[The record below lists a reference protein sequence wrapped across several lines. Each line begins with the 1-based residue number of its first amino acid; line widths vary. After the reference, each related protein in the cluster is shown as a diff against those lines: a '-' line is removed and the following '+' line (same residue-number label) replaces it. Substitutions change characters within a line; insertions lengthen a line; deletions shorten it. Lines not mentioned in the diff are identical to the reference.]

1 MPGEAEITHFDDA
14 VLGEED
20 VLRLD
25 VAVDAVVDVA
35 VVDRLQYL
43 PYDAHRQR
51 KGHAGNAS
59 KIVLMNIE
67 ALLGMLLSEKK

>member
-14 VLGEED
+14 ILGEED

-35 VVDRLQYL
+35 VVDRLQNL
-43 PYDAHRQR
+43 PYDAHGQR
-51 KGHAGNAS
+51 KGDAANAS
-59 KIVLMNIE
+59 KN
-67 ALLGMLLSEKK
+67 

>member
-1 MPGEAEITHFDDA
+1 MPGKAEITHFDDA

-35 VVDRLQYL
+35 VVDRLQNL

-59 KIVLMNIE
+59 RKYLV
-67 ALLGMLLSEKK
+67 